1 MWSPFNKSDVGRYM
15 RAAELYERVSRPKGR
30 RQGILGHVGLEVLR
44 ELLRLVDFSTGR
56 LEPSIDYLQARLKRS
71 RAAVVRA
78 LKALRFA
85 GFLDWIRRYD
95 ATGHVGRGVQVK
107 QISNAYRLSLPKAAE
122 RLLGL
127 FGRPAP
133 LSADLAHA
141 SAERAQQI
149 KSWMFEDSP
158 LGAAFAAW
166 GLIVGKRESASRSES
181 ANGLI

>member
-1 MWSPFNKSDVGRYM
+1 MWSPFNKTDVGRYM
-15 RAAELYERVSRPKGR
+15 RAAELYERTSRPKGR

-44 ELLRLVDFSTGR
+44 ELLRLVDFRSGR
-56 LEPSIDYLQARLKRS
+56 LDPSIDYLQKRLKRS

-85 GFLDWIRRYD
+85 GFLDWIRRYE
-95 ATGHVGRGVQVK
+95 ATGQAGRGVQVK
-107 QISNAYRLSLPKAAE
+107 QISNAYRLSLPEVAG
-122 RLLGL
+122 RLMGL

-133 LSADLAHA
+133 VSSDLAFS

-149 KSWMFEDSP
+149 KVWTFEDSP

-166 GLIVGKRESASRSES
+166 ERVVGKRESANRSES
-181 ANGLI
+181 AIRFL